1 MKNTMIKKI
10 ALVLAAASVFGTF
23 GAKVPVLAAS
33 DSTVAQEQADKNKEE
48 LIGRKGPAESIK
60 FGPDFNPE
68 KIIGTDDRTKIKDTT
83 KFPYCA
89 IAHITLLFECGDS
102 GYGSGFMVSD
112 NTLLTAGHCVYCKEH
127 NKGLS
132 SIEFKFGYNNTD
144 GSYVLGVSGCENYY
158 YSSDYANNTSNG
170 WDSEDD
176 DYAYIKFKSPIGSI
190 TGHYG
195 LKAFSDSQIEDKTFK
210 VGGYRL
216 PSDPLYM
223 ASGKVHTGVVIDLGA
238 YDYTIEDDKLLS
250 YTLDTTPG
258 NSGGPVFD
266 KDYYIAG
273 IHVAGNNYVNVARR
287 ITKEMMEDLKDKK
300 LISDSKA
307 VKPVKTAVVK
317 TVNDGDS
324 VKFDLNN
331 KERLLLK
338 IPNSS
343 GTKWTSADKSVA
355 SVNSL
360 GVITGNKIGK
370 TVITGDH
377 NGKTIKVTV
386 NVQYSDVTDSSK
398 FWYTPTYYLTSKD
411 VVKGYDDQTKFKP
424 ANECTRAQ
432 MVTFLWRLNGSPE
445 PTSKKTNF
453 EDIEKS
459 DYFYK
464 AVLWA
469 VENKITTGVS
479 KTEFD
484 PAGVCT
490 RAQTVTFLYRMAGK
504 PSIGSS
510 KCPFKDVKKGEY
522 YYNAVIWASNKK
534 IVAGYD
540 DGTFKPKDKCLR
552 RQMVTFLYKYD
563 KTINKAK

>member
-83 KFPYCA
+83 KYPYCA
-89 IAHITLLFECGDS
+89 IAHITLEFTCGDS
-102 GYGSGFMVSD
+102 GYGSGFMISD

-127 NKGLS
+127 GAGLS
-132 SIEFKFGYNNTD
+132 SIMFKFGYNNTS
-144 GSYVLGVSGCENYY
+144 GSYVLGVSGCEDYY
-158 YSSDYANNTSNG
+158 YSSDYAYNTSSG

-223 ASGKVHTGVVIDLGA
+223 ASGKVHTGVVIDMGA

-377 NGKTIKVTV
+377 NGETIKVTV
-386 NVQYSDVTDSSK
+386 NVQYSDVKDSSK
-398 FWYTPTYYLTSKD
+398 FWYTPTYYLTAKD

-445 PTSKKTNF
+445 PTSQKTNF
-453 EDIEKS
+453 KDIEKS

>member
-1 MKNTMIKKI
+1 M
-10 ALVLAAASVFGTF
+10 
-23 GAKVPVLAAS
+23 
-33 DSTVAQEQADKNKEE
+33 
-48 LIGRKGPAESIK
+48 
-60 FGPDFNPE
+60 
-68 KIIGTDDRTKIKDTT
+68 
-83 KFPYCA
+83 
-89 IAHITLLFECGDS
+89 
-102 GYGSGFMVSD
+102 
-112 NTLLTAGHCVYCKEH
+112 
-127 NKGLS
+127 
-132 SIEFKFGYNNTD
+132 
-144 GSYVLGVSGCENYY
+144 
-158 YSSDYANNTSNG
+158 
-170 WDSEDD
+170 
-176 DYAYIKFKSPIGSI
+176 
-190 TGHYG
+190 
-195 LKAFSDSQIEDKTFK
+195 
-210 VGGYRL
+210 

-223 ASGKVHTGVVIDLGA
+223 ASGKVHTGVVIDLGS

-317 TVNDGDS
+317 TVNDGDN

-445 PTSKKTNF
+445 PTSQKTNF
-453 EDIEKS
+453 KDIEKS